1 MTRPRRPV
9 RLLAAC
15 TRGAAAVEF
24 ALVSGVLIM
33 LLIGIIDLGR
43 TLYIKNQ
50 ISFLAD
56 RAARKILIDPDIP
69 QATLETYLRDNFTA
83 GDPDS
88 LAFVPINQS
97 VDGTTYR
104 GVTIN
109 FPVTL
114 FIPNIATDSI
124 ALSVSRSVPTS

>member
-1 MTRPRRPV
+1 MTRLPRPL

-24 ALVSGVLIM
+24 AIISVVLIM
-33 LLIGIIDLGR
+33 LLIGIVELGR

-56 RAARKILIDPDIP
+56 RAARMILIDPNIP
-69 QATLETYLRDNFTA
+69 QAELESHLRDNFTA
-83 GDPDS
+83 GSPDS
-88 LAFVPINQS
+88 LAFVPINES

-114 FIPNIATDSI
+114 FIPNLGTDSI
-124 ALSVSRSVPTS
+124 ALSVSRRVPTG

>member
-1 MTRPRRPV
+1 MSRLPRPL

-24 ALVSGVLIM
+24 AIVSGVLIM
-33 LLIGIIDLGR
+33 LLIGIVDLGR

-69 QATLETYLRDNFTA
+69 QAALETYLRDNFNA
-83 GDPDS
+83 GNPDS
-88 LAFVPINQS
+88 LGFVPINQS

-104 GVTIN
+104 GLTIN
-109 FPVTL
+109 FPITL
-114 FIPNIATDSI
+114 LIPNLVTDSI
-124 ALSVSRSVPTS
+124 ALSVSRRVPTS